1 MTRERNVGDF
11 NQMQA
16 EIAGRS
22 QELEPQAL
30 SAIVGIF
37 AIHERLTAHFPST
50 EMVIELPRVDSRGAV
65 IKPEAIRVR
74 NCERLS
80 GLRDSTED
88 VDTFRASFKSTF
100 PDAEV
105 RKHVIETAL
114 NEGFDDYFG
123 AAIHGRRGQN
133 ISDVMTGCDE
143 LPLAIKIRTTAR
155 NILTRLNN
163 EIDLETQEPVL
174 AAVGA

>member
-11 NQMQA
+11 DQMRA

-37 AIHERLTAHFPST
+37 SIHERLATHFPAT
-50 EMVIELPRVDSRGAV
+50 ERVIELPCVGLKGTVA
-65 IKPEAIRVR
+65 KPEALRMRV
-74 NCERLS
+74 CERLS
-80 GLRDSTED
+80 CLQASTED
-88 VDTFRASFKSTF
+88 VDTFKASFKSTF
-100 PDAEV
+100 PDAEL
-105 RKHVIETAL
+105 RKHVVETAL

-123 AAIHGRRGQN
+123 AVIHGRRGQN
-133 ISDVMTGCDE
+133 ISDVMTGCYE
-143 LPLAIKIRTTAR
+143 LPLAINIRTTAR